1 MAVNS
6 YKLVILMGF
15 DVLNK
20 HKHLRIK
27 VLSIRGKFRALNA
40 LEKGFTAQG
49 SSLAVNSNYLGFLDD
64 F

>member
-1 MAVNS
+1 
-6 YKLVILMGF
+6 MGF
-15 DVLNK
+15 DVLIK
-20 HKHLRIK
+20 HKYLRVKVFKHL
-27 VLSIRGKFRALNA
+27 GKFRALNA